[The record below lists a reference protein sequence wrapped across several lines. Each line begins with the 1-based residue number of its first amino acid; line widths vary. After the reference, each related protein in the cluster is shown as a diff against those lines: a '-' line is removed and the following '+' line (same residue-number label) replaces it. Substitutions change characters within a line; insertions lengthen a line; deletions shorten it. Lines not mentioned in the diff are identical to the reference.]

1 MAYMQKPESS
11 MGPWPLLLLAIICSF
26 LLPSAGHTLGRSGTD
41 PAVGCSLS
49 QGETSSSA
57 DLPQFCADF
66 GYMPPDLDWSYV
78 KTVQGVR
85 EQPQYPSNHTGPFQ
99 TISGWTW
106 PNWTCSPLQCHL
118 QIYLPSWQ
126 VVRQDILHLLKVWD
140 LLTIYQRCSELLT
153 RTPGYILRFA
163 GETLILVATLIEHVL
178 VYWNLWLYSVL
189 LYVVQALPGRFLLYM
204 GALSIVSWVWP
215 KKTASY
221 LVQLTTT
228 PLITIR
234 YLNSTGIALIS
245 LCLAWTWNTLMTWSL
260 MPWVMIVKVMRTLM
274 IISRFF
280 VRERGSKKKKV
291 SSKSYKAK
299 LKVARSVQRKKGSQ
313 KKTPV
318 EERTI
323 PGVQIKKLREDPPK
337 GVILR
342 CTDQFGDHVGYA
354 SAVKLEKGL
363 TGIVLP
369 IHVWADSVFITG
381 PNGKMKMADF
391 SALYECIPHDSLIM
405 TSAVNGWGSKLGVRP
420 RPLATIEAVK
430 LKNYSL
436 FTERDGKWLVQ
447 AAKLIAPA
455 EGMFRVVSET
465 APGDSGLPLFDMK
478 MNVVAV
484 HRGTWPAEKFPENR
498 AFAILPVP
506 DLKTPSSPKF
516 TGCETF
522 SETESAYD
530 MAEGFSDGEE
540 VVVKTKG
547 KAYKT
552 FIGLNRVATL
562 SETALREELS
572 RGPIGVWAD
581 IEDDESAPKRS
592 GNWTKPVDSG
602 ETKSCEED
610 LSKGRGVS
618 STLPRPCKRRGR
630 KAKAPQAVRNDPRTE
645 ESRQPKEEEVKSCQ
659 EDSNP
664 KEDPGQGTYTVPSGR
679 ISREGCQS
687 SPYSA
692 ATKISSIFEGF
703 YRWKEPREEAPGFNA
718 VGSCPFT
725 VYKCPPKGLSRW
737 GERVARASSFLQAC
751 TEKYSWPETGAEA
764 ELSSLRYQAA
774 RRQSA
779 QTTAVIPP
787 KDVRED
793 LIKRTTEAY
802 RSTALPAPMWAHNFD
817 ESHMRFEFW
826 ECVRKLK
833 GQAGSGVP
841 YAAFSNRRTND
852 KWVFDHESTEDLW
865 ETVRDRLFRLL
876 NGEFID
882 PVQAVKDGL
891 VDPIRLFVK
900 LEPHKMEKIRNKR
913 YRLIASVSIVDQL
926 VARMLFREQ
935 NEEELL
941 QHMAIPSKPG
951 LGFSQDRQVLAFTES
966 VAALAGTTADDLV
979 ENWSRYLTP
988 TDCSGFDWSVPMW
1001 LLEDDLAVRNEL
1013 TLGLPYGLRKM
1024 RETWLKCLGQS
1035 VFCLSNG
1042 LLLAQTSPGIQKSGS
1057 FNTSST
1063 NSRMRYM
1070 LALYAGADW
1079 AVTMGD
1085 DALESVNSDLSQYA
1099 RLGIKCERAE
1109 EFDFCSHL
1117 FRAPDVI
1124 IPKNLEKMVYGLL
1137 SGTSPESPLLADRF
1151 CWLASLQSILEE
1163 MRHMPQEFVDM
1174 LIEHLGVGH
1183 LVE

>member
-11 MGPWPLLLLAIICSF
+11 MGPWPLLLLAFICSF

-299 LKVARSVQRKKGSQ
+299 LKVARSVQKKKGSQ

-506 DLKTPSSPKF
+506 DLTSPSSPKF

-592 GNWTKPVDSG
+592 GNGSNRSTPVKQSHAKKASPKVEESAAPPPAPVKEEG
-602 ETKSCEED
+602 E
-610 LSKGRGVS
+610 
-618 STLPRPCKRRGR
+618 KRRHLKRSEMTPEQR
-630 KAKAPQAVRNDPRTE
+630 KADNLRRRKSKAAKKTPTPKKTQAKAPTLSQVAELVEKAVKAALTVRPRRSRVSSRVSTGGKNQGRKPQDLTRSDPAPSPSTSVLRKD
-645 ESRQPKEEEVKSCQ
+645 SQDGGSVWLGPRRSFRPVQKSTA
-659 EDSNP
+659 
-664 KEDPGQGTYTVPSGR
+664 GQK
-679 ISREGCQS
+679 Q
-687 SPYSA
+687 
-692 ATKISSIFEGF
+692 
-703 YRWKEPREEAPGFNA
+703 EPR
-718 VGSCPFT
+718 
-725 VYKCPPKGLSRW
+725 
-737 GERVARASSFLQAC
+737 
-751 TEKYSWPETGAEA
+751 
-764 ELSSLRYQAA
+764 
-774 RRQSA
+774 
-779 QTTAVIPP
+779 
-787 KDVRED
+787 
-793 LIKRTTEAY
+793 
-802 RSTALPAPMWAHNFD
+802 
-817 ESHMRFEFW
+817 
-826 ECVRKLK
+826 
-833 GQAGSGVP
+833 
-841 YAAFSNRRTND
+841 
-852 KWVFDHESTEDLW
+852 
-865 ETVRDRLFRLL
+865 
-876 NGEFID
+876 
-882 PVQAVKDGL
+882 
-891 VDPIRLFVK
+891 
-900 LEPHKMEKIRNKR
+900 RN
-913 YRLIASVSIVDQL
+913 
-926 VARMLFREQ
+926 
-935 NEEELL
+935 
-941 QHMAIPSKPG
+941 
-951 LGFSQDRQVLAFTES
+951 
-966 VAALAGTTADDLV
+966 
-979 ENWSRYLTP
+979 
-988 TDCSGFDWSVPMW
+988 
-1001 LLEDDLAVRNEL
+1001 
-1013 TLGLPYGLRKM
+1013 
-1024 RETWLKCLGQS
+1024 
-1035 VFCLSNG
+1035 
-1042 LLLAQTSPGIQKSGS
+1042 
-1057 FNTSST
+1057 
-1063 NSRMRYM
+1063 
-1070 LALYAGADW
+1070 
-1079 AVTMGD
+1079 
-1085 DALESVNSDLSQYA
+1085 
-1099 RLGIKCERAE
+1099 
-1109 EFDFCSHL
+1109 
-1117 FRAPDVI
+1117 
-1124 IPKNLEKMVYGLL
+1124 
-1137 SGTSPESPLLADRF
+1137 
-1151 CWLASLQSILEE
+1151 
-1163 MRHMPQEFVDM
+1163 
-1174 LIEHLGVGH
+1174 
-1183 LVE
+1183 